1 MSSRG
6 HWRPAEDDELRK
18 LVDQFGPHNWN
29 SIAEKLQGK
38 SGKSCRLRWFN
49 QLDPRINRSPFT
61 EEEEERLLACQ
72 QIHGNK
78 WAVIAKKF
86 PGRTDN
92 AVKNHWHIIMARKC
106 RERSRINHAKRAAF
120 ETLSSVN
127 HEQKQ
132 YSFSSNHDGMRI
144 VNCEPRN
151 QLAPSFP
158 QKFFGS
164 CRDHYRRPICLNYQ
178 SSYSNFCNENTSC
191 HEGTN
196 QPPEFYD
203 FLQVKSSDSS
213 KSEVLDGARRGDV
226 EVDQESREL
235 LHQRKAHF
243 PFIDFLSAGNSNN

>member
-6 HWRPAEDDELRK
+6 HWRPAEDEKLRK
-18 LVDQFGPHNWN
+18 LVDQYGPHNWN
-29 SIAEKLQGK
+29 SIAQELQGK

-106 RERSRINHAKRAAF
+106 RERSRIHAKRAAS
-120 ETLSSVN
+120 ETLSVN
-127 HEQKQ
+127 DQQKQ
-132 YSFSSNHDGMRI
+132 YSFSNQDGMRI

-151 QLAPSFP
+151 QLAPSISH
-158 QKFFGS
+158 KFFES
-164 CRDHYRRPICLNYQ
+164 CRDHYRRPIFLHYRSFCN
-178 SSYSNFCNENTSC
+178 NFCVENTSH

-196 QPPEFYD
+196 QAPEFYD
-203 FLQVKSSDSS
+203 FLQVKSADSS
-213 KSEVLDGARRGDV
+213 KSEVLDNARRDDV

-235 LHQRKAHF
+235 LHQREAIF
-243 PFIDFLSAGNSNN
+243 PFIDFLSAGNSN

>member
-6 HWRPAEDDELRK
+6 HWRPAEDDKLRK

-78 WAVIAKKF
+78 WA
-86 PGRTDN
+86 
-92 AVKNHWHIIMARKC
+92 NHWHIIMARKC

-151 QLAPSFP
+151 H
-158 QKFFGS
+158 

-178 SSYSNFCNENTSC
+178 SFYSNFCNENTSR